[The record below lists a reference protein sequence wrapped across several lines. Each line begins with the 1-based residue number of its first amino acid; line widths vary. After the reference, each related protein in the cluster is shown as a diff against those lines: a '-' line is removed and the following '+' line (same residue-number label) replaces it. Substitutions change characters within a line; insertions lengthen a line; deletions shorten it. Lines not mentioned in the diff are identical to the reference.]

1 MKKAHFHW
9 GNGLAGAMLKLG
21 DWHGAALATW

>member
-1 MKKAHFHW
+1 MKKTHFHC

-21 DWHGAALATW
+21 DRHGAALVTW